1 MLPRPFLM
9 MSQQQTSIVTWYQ
22 FKIHKN
28 MIISTID
35 LPAAQTPVLYLM
47 LHAYFK
53 QHYMEA
59 WVGT

>member
-1 MLPRPFLM
+1 M

-47 LHAYFK
+47 PHDYFK